1 MIASNL
7 EMLKKAK
14 INKNYGKYI
23 VQINPFEQSKSLQLF
38 YAFFDNIGNADLTAF
53 EQYYKTK
60 ITNN

>member
-38 YAFFDNIGNADLTAF
+38 YAFL
-53 EQYYKTK
+53 
-60 ITNN
+60 IT